1 MKTLRSGRLDHRG
14 SDQAIGR
21 NGMGLEANAATAPLQ
36 SWRAW
41 SGCGDGAQLH
51 LVIDP
56 AAGQVWLLPA
66 EETPM
71 HARSIE

>member
-1 MKTLRSGRLDHRG
+1 MKTLRSGRLEP
-14 SDQAIGR
+14 GR
-21 NGMGLEANAATAPLQ
+21 TAQSVLRSGTGQPGNADNSPLQ

-51 LVIDP
+51 LVLGP
-56 AAGQVWLLPA
+56 AAGQMWLLPA

>member
-1 MKTLRSGRLDHRG
+1 MLRRSGIDPRRPARPDGPSNQL
-14 SDQAIGR
+14 SDTTVSA
-21 NGMGLEANAATAPLQ
+21 APLQ
-36 SWRAW
+36 TWRAW
-41 SGCGDGAQLH
+41 SGCGDGGQLH

-71 HARSIE
+71 PTRSIE

>member
-1 MKTLRSGRLDHRG
+1 MKTLRSGRLDHHG
-14 SDQAIGR
+14 TDQAVGQR
-21 NGMGLEANAATAPLQ
+21 GTGHPASAGAAPLQ

>member
-1 MKTLRSGRLDHRG
+1 MRFRRSGRLEHSG
-14 SDQAIGR
+14 H
-21 NGMGLEANAATAPLQ
+21 AATMAQSRTGPQADAAAAPLQ

-51 LVIDP
+51 VVIDP

-66 EETPM
+66 EEAPIR
-71 HARSIE
+71 ARSIE